1 MDRRDPASASPRRVR
16 NLSDAD
22 GTRAVVLAGGRG
34 TRLAPYT
41 TVLPKPLMPV
51 GDMPILEILVR
62 QLRRAG
68 IRRITLAVGHLA
80 ALLEAY
86 FGDGARFGVSL
97 DYSYEDEPAGT
108 AGPLALVDGLDE
120 TFLVMNGD
128 LLTTLDFEDLLRA
141 HRAGGATVTVG
152 LFEKQVQLGLGIVE
166 SDASGRVTNYVEKP
180 TLTYEVSVGVYAME
194 PAVLEHI
201 QPGERLD
208 LPDLVLR
215 LIAAGAE
222 VHAYRFSGT
231 WFDIGRPD
239 DYTAAS
245 EHFERRRDE
254 LLPDGG

>member
-1 MDRRDPASASPRRVR
+1 
-16 NLSDAD
+16 
-22 GTRAVVLAGGRG
+22 
-34 TRLAPYT
+34 
-41 TVLPKPLMPV
+41 MPV
-51 GDMPILEILVR
+51 GDMPILEILLR

-68 IRRITLAVGHLA
+68 IVRITLAVGHLA

-108 AGPLALVDGLDE
+108 AGPLALVGGLDE

-128 LLTTLDFEDLLRA
+128 LLTTIDFADLLRA
-141 HRAGGATVTVG
+141 HRASGSAVTVG

-166 SDASGRVTNYVEKP
+166 TDAGGRVTDYVEKP
-180 TLTYEVSVGVYAME
+180 TLTYEVSVGIYAME

-201 QPGERLD
+201 EPGERLD

-215 LIAAGAE
+215 LIAAGAD

-231 WFDIGRPD
+231 WFDIGNPD
-239 DYTAAS
+239 DYASAS
-245 EHFERRRDE
+245 EHFERQRDE

>member
-1 MDRRDPASASPRRVR
+1 
-16 NLSDAD
+16 LSDLD
-22 GTRAVVLAGGRG
+22 GTRAIVLAGGRG

-41 TVLPKPLMPV
+41 TVLPKPLMPI
-51 GDMPILEILVR
+51 GDMPVLEILLR

-68 IRRITLAVGHLA
+68 IRHVTLAVGHLA

-86 FGDGARFGVSL
+86 FGDGSRLGISL

-108 AGPLALVDGLDE
+108 AGPLALLDDLDD

-128 LLTTLDFEDLLRA
+128 LLTSIDFADLLRS
-141 HRAGGATVTVG
+141 HRAREAAITVG
-152 LFEKQVQLGLGIVE
+152 LFEKQVPLDLGVVE
-166 SDASGRVTNYVEKP
+166 TNEDGRVTDYIEKP
-180 TLTYEVSVGVYAME
+180 TLTYDVSVGIYAMQ

-201 QPGERLD
+201 ERGERLD

-215 LIAAGAE
+215 LIAAGAD

-239 DYTAAS
+239 DYAAAS
-245 EHFERRRDE
+245 EHFERERDE
-254 LLPDGG
+254 LLADGG

>member
-1 MDRRDPASASPRRVR
+1 M
-16 NLSDAD
+16 
-22 GTRAVVLAGGRG
+22 VLAGGRG

-68 IRRITLAVGHLA
+68 IGRITLAVGHLA

-86 FGDGARFGVSL
+86 FGDGSRFGVSL
-97 DYSYEDEPAGT
+97 DYSYEEEPVGT
-108 AGPLALVDGLDE
+108 AGPLSLVEDLDQ

-128 LLTTLDFEDLLRA
+128 LLTTIDFEDLLRA
-141 HRAGGATVTVG
+141 HRDRGAAVTVG
-152 LFEKQVQLGLGIVE
+152 LFEKQVSIDLGVVDT
-166 SDASGRVTNYVEKP
+166 DAGGRVTNYTEKP
-180 TLTYEVSVGVYAME
+180 TLTYDVSVGVYAME
-194 PAVLEHI
+194 PSVLAHI
-201 QPGERLD
+201 ERGERVD

-215 LIAAGAE
+215 LIRAGAE

-239 DYTAAS
+239 DYVAAS
-245 EHFERRRDE
+245 EHFEQRRE
-254 LLPDGG
+254 EFLSDGS

>member
-1 MDRRDPASASPRRVR
+1 
-16 NLSDAD
+16 LTDAR

-51 GDMPILEILVR
+51 GDMPILEILLR

-68 IRRITLAVGHLA
+68 IRDVTLAVGHLA

-86 FGDGARFGVSL
+86 FGDGSRFGVSL
-97 DYSYEDEPAGT
+97 DYSYEHEPAGT
-108 AGPLALVDGLDE
+108 AGPLALIEGLDD

-128 LLTTLDFEDLLRA
+128 LLTSIDFGDLLRA
-141 HRAGGATVTVG
+141 HRERGAAVTVG
-152 LFEKQVQLGLGIVE
+152 LFEKQVPIDLGVVE
-166 SDASGRVTNYVEKP
+166 TDADGRVTDYIEKP
-180 TLTYEVSVGVYAME
+180 TLTYDVSVGIYAMQ
-194 PAVLEHI
+194 PSALEHVES
-201 QPGERLD
+201 GERLD

-215 LIAAGAE
+215 LIAAGAD

-239 DYTAAS
+239 DYAAAS
-245 EHFERRRDE
+245 EHFEQRRDE
-254 LLPDGG
+254 LLADGG

>member
-1 MDRRDPASASPRRVR
+1 LNRP
-16 NLSDAD
+16 D
-22 GTRAVVLAGGRG
+22 GTRAIVLAGGRG

-51 GDMPILEILVR
+51 GDMPILEILLR

-68 IRRITLAVGHLA
+68 IQNVTLAVGHLA

-86 FGDGARFGVSL
+86 FGDGSRLGVSL

-108 AGPLALVDGLDE
+108 AGPLALVEGLDE

-128 LLTTLDFEDLLRA
+128 LLTTLDFEDLVRT
-141 HRAGGATVTVG
+141 HRAQGSAVTVG
-152 LFEKQVQLGLGIVE
+152 LFEKQVPLDLGVVE
-166 SDASGRVTNYVEKP
+166 TDENGRVTNYVEKP
-180 TLTYEVSVGVYAME
+180 TLTYEVSVGIYAME
-194 PAVLEHI
+194 PSVLEHI
-201 QPGERLD
+201 EPGERID

-215 LIAAGAE
+215 LVAAGAD

-239 DYTAAS
+239 DYAAAS
-245 EHFERRRDE
+245 EHFERQRHE
-254 LLPDGG
+254 LLADGA

>member
-1 MDRRDPASASPRRVR
+1 MGRCQLGRGLSARLRDLSAR
-16 NLSDAD
+16 A

-51 GDMPILEILVR
+51 GDMPILEILLR
-62 QLRRAG
+62 QLRRAD
-68 IRRITLAVGHLA
+68 ISNITLAVGHLA

-86 FGDGARFGVSL
+86 FGDGSRFGVSL

-108 AGPLALVDGLDE
+108 AGPLALVDGLHE

-128 LLTTLDFEDLLRA
+128 LLTTIDFGQLLRA
-141 HRAGGATVTVG
+141 HRDSGAAVTVG
-152 LFEKQVQLGLGIVE
+152 LFEKRVSLDLGVVE
-166 SDASGRVTNYVEKP
+166 TDADGKVTDYIEKP

-194 PAVLEHI
+194 PSVLDHI
-201 QPGERLD
+201 ERGERLD

-215 LIAAGAE
+215 LVGAGVG

-239 DYTAAS
+239 DYRAAS
-245 EHFERRRDE
+245 EHFERHRGE
-254 LLPDGG
+254 LLADGG

>member
-1 MDRRDPASASPRRVR
+1 MDRRESTASSERVR
-16 NLSDAD
+16 NLTDAG
-22 GTRAVVLAGGRG
+22 GTRAIVLAGGRG

-51 GDMPILEILVR
+51 GDMPILEILLR
-62 QLRRAG
+62 QLHRAG
-68 IRRITLAVGHLA
+68 IRRVTLAVGHLA

-86 FGDGARFGVSL
+86 FGDGGSLGVSL

-108 AGPLALVDGLDE
+108 AGPLALVGGLDE

-128 LLTTLDFEDLLRA
+128 LLTTIDFDELLRT
-141 HRAGGATVTVG
+141 HRAGGAAATVG
-152 LFEKQVQLGLGIVE
+152 LFEKQVPLDLGIVE
-166 SDASGRVTNYVEKP
+166 TDTEGRVTNYVEKP
-180 TLTYEVSVGVYAME
+180 TLTYDVSVGIYAME

-201 QPGERLD
+201 EPGEHLD

-215 LIAAGAE
+215 LVAAGAD
-222 VHAYRFSGT
+222 VRAYRFSGT

-239 DYTAAS
+239 DYAAAS
-245 EHFERRRDE
+245 EHFEQRRHE

>member
-1 MDRRDPASASPRRVR
+1 
-16 NLSDAD
+16 LSDAD

-62 QLRRAG
+62 QLQRAG
-68 IRRITLAVGHLA
+68 ISRITLAVGHLA

-108 AGPLALVDGLDE
+108 AGPLALVGGLDR

-128 LLTTLDFEDLLRA
+128 LLTTIDFEDLLRT
-141 HRAGGATVTVG
+141 HRARGAMVTVG

-166 SDASGRVTNYVEKP
+166 SDADGRVTNYVEKP
-180 TLTYEVSVGVYAME
+180 QWSRPCSSTSSRVSGSTSPTSSCA
-194 PAVLEHI
+194 
-201 QPGERLD
+201 
-208 LPDLVLR
+208 
-215 LIAAGAE
+215 
-222 VHAYRFSGT
+222 
-231 WFDIGRPD
+231 
-239 DYTAAS
+239 
-245 EHFERRRDE
+245 
-254 LLPDGG
+254 

>member
-1 MDRRDPASASPRRVR
+1 
-16 NLSDAD
+16 
-22 GTRAVVLAGGRG
+22 
-34 TRLAPYT
+34 
-41 TVLPKPLMPV
+41 MPV
-51 GDMPILEILVR
+51 GDMPILEILLR
-62 QLRRAG
+62 QLRHAG

-108 AGPLALVDGLDE
+108 AGPLALVGGLDQ

-128 LLTTLDFEDLLRA
+128 LLTTIDFEDLLRTHHA
-141 HRAGGATVTVG
+141 RGAAVTVG

-166 SDASGRVTNYVEKP
+166 SNADGRVTNYVEKP
-180 TLTYEVSVGVYAME
+180 TLTYDVSVGIYAME
-194 PAVLEHI
+194 PSVLEHI
-201 QPGERLD
+201 EPGERLD

-239 DYTAAS
+239 DYAAAS
-245 EHFERRRDE
+245 EHFARQRDE

>member
-1 MDRRDPASASPRRVR
+1 MGWRDPAKSSRRVR
-16 NLSDAD
+16 DLSDAGD
-22 GTRAVVLAGGRG
+22 TRAVVLAGGRG

-51 GDMPILEILVR
+51 GDMPILEILLR
-62 QLRRAG
+62 QLRHAG

-108 AGPLALVDGLDE
+108 AGPLALVGGLDQ

-128 LLTTLDFEDLLRA
+128 LLTTIDFEDLLRTHHA
-141 HRAGGATVTVG
+141 RGAAVTVG

-166 SDASGRVTNYVEKP
+166 SNADGRVTNYVEKP
-180 TLTYEVSVGVYAME
+180 TLTYDVSVGIYAME
-194 PAVLEHI
+194 PSVLEHI
-201 QPGERLD
+201 EPGERLD

-239 DYTAAS
+239 DYAAAS
-245 EHFERRRDE
+245 EHFARQRDE